1 MVAAIGC
8 AAEMKNTHAQKHTD
22 THRQTHTHSSQNNR
36 AAPHILTRS
45 RCTFFFR
52 FFSSFCE
59 RHRGLL
65 SVSCFPSPPRDDFRN
80 FVLNHRDSFPASPL
94 SPHYNQPHSLS
105 KILLEV
111 RCSSVRRIVR
121 HAPRHARLR
130 LRLILQNTHSERA
143 IRRQVNSRFVP
154 SSAA

>member
-1 MVAAIGC
+1 
-8 AAEMKNTHAQKHTD
+8 MKNTHAQKHTD
-22 THRQTHTHSSQNNR
+22 THRQTHTQAKTITLHLTFSRAVAARFSSASSQ
-36 AAPHILTRS
+36 AAR
-45 RCTFFFR
+45 
-52 FFSSFCE
+52 FSSDSSQVSAKDIEVCFQC
-59 RHRGLL
+59 RVSHHRRATT
-65 SVSCFPSPPRDDFRN
+65 SAIEF
-80 FVLNHRDSFPASPL
+80 LNHRDSFPASPL
-94 SPHYNQPHSLS
+94 SPRYNQPHSLS

-143 IRRQVNSRFVP
+143 IRRQVNSRFFP